1 MHELSIAEAVAAVAE
16 RHAGGR
22 RVSRV
27 ELKVGHL
34 RQVVPAAL
42 EFNWALVG
50 EGTVLAGAEL
60 AIEQVPARLRCRR
73 CDEETELA
81 AFPLACGG
89 CGGREVRV
97 VAGEEL
103 LVVAIEVEEPEPAQ
117 RETEMATSRAEG
129 V

>member
-27 ELKVGHL
+27 ELRVGHL

-42 EFNWALVG
+42 AFNWALVG

-60 AIEQVPARLRCRR
+60 AIEEVPARLRCRR
-73 CDEETELA
+73 CGEETELA
-81 AFPLACGG
+81 GFPLACGG
-89 CGGREVRV
+89 CGGREVEV